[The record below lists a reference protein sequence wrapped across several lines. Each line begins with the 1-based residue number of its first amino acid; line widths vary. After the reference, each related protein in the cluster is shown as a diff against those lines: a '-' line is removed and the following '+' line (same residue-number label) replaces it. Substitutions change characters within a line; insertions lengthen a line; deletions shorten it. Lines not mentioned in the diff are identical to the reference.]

1 MRSLF
6 RVRTPPGPLEDFAA
20 ALGSVVERFPPR
32 PTGLVDSSFSS
43 GNVFIPFFKME
54 TVHLKKGNFTAGKY
68 VSEDRPGLWG
78 WVIFPPNLRCP
89 KMMHLA
95 KLQAW
100 TLKPAVLLQPDRSK
114 GGN

>member
-43 GNVFIPFFKME
+43 GDVFVRSFGMQ
-54 TVHLKKGNFTAGKY
+54 TVQLRNGNFTAGKY
-68 VSEDRPGLWG
+68 VSED
-78 WVIFPPNLRCP
+78 
-89 KMMHLA
+89 
-95 KLQAW
+95 
-100 TLKPAVLLQPDRSK
+100 
-114 GGN
+114 